1 MSQKIPT
8 SYHLATHTSIKKDA
22 IRPSHNIY
30 CKNREY
36 KICPTWRNNVFQ
48 ISRAAGR
55 TFRIL
60 HKYLIRER
68 LEQGKL
74 ASNPGTVPKWVGPP
88 YPGLRSFTG
97 DEASIFFGRPQ
108 GTQII
113 SGLYRDAEERF
124 LAVVGASG
132 TGKSSLIRVGLIPR
146 IRSGQIDGQG
156 DWLCVTILPADSEGN
171 PFLALGRQLVELNV
185 TKDSAERIA
194 TQLYSWPGYI
204 TELLDLMAASTLAA
218 SRLCPLR

>member
-1 MSQKIPT
+1 MQYDRLT
-8 SYHLATHTSIKKDA
+8 
-22 IRPSHNIY
+22 
-30 CKNREY
+30 
-36 KICPTWRNNVFQ
+36 
-48 ISRAAGR
+48 
-55 TFRIL
+55 TFIARIESTKSAL
-60 HKYLIRER
+60 HGGITYFKSPEQLDERLERDIKYLIRER

-88 YPGLRSFTG
+88 YPGLRSFTS

>member
-1 MSQKIPT
+1 
-8 SYHLATHTSIKKDA
+8 
-22 IRPSHNIY
+22 
-30 CKNREY
+30 
-36 KICPTWRNNVFQ
+36 
-48 ISRAAGR
+48 
-55 TFRIL
+55 
-60 HKYLIRER
+60 
-68 LEQGKL
+68 
-74 ASNPGTVPKWVGPP
+74 
-88 YPGLRSFTG
+88 
-97 DEASIFFGRPQ
+97 
-108 GTQII
+108 
-113 SGLYRDAEERF
+113 
-124 LAVVGASG
+124 VVGASG